1 MTKKKKKSY
10 FCSQTHG
17 NSCIYRS
24 RSSGPCSSFYNIQ
37 VTESIGALHRV
48 LIQSPKC
55 LSGEVS
61 IRGESEGWLSGCLGA
76 LQRPSAMTPSGY
88 SDTLQ
93 TSLAWAAKLSDCLLP
108 TTGNLCTRPAHTL
121 TPPAITNVFRL
132 CLHTLPWLFH
142 PMLTELPGC

>member
-1 MTKKKKKSY
+1 MIQNN
-10 FCSQTHG
+10 CQTYS
-17 NSCIYRS
+17 NSV
-24 RSSGPCSSFYNIQ
+24 SSIQFPIGPCSSFYNMQ

-61 IRGESEGWLSGCLGA
+61 IRGESEGWLSGCLGV

-88 SDTLQ
+88 TDTLQ
-93 TSLAWAAKLSDCLLP
+93 TSLARAARLNDCSLP
-108 TTGNLCTRPAHTL
+108 TTGNLRTRPAHTL

-132 CLHTLPWLFH
+132 CLHMVPWLFH
-142 PMLTELPGC
+142 PMLTELRGC